1 VRRIKSKQ
9 HEVEHFF
16 RTHKELEG
24 IAIETLDWA
33 GVQEAFV
40 EVEASAKRYQA
51 HAAGMG

>member
-1 VRRIKSKQ
+1 MKSSIFSALTK
-9 HEVEHFF
+9 
-16 RTHKELEG
+16 RLEG
-24 IAIETLDWA
+24 IEIETLDWA